1 MKKMLIMLAVFI
13 PVMFGYGIDLWLT
26 VSSIQNQGTED
37 IRKYQEMAIANIKQ
51 NLKNHVDIAY
61 TVMESNHNN
70 SLYETPEGKT
80 YLENL
85 YEHRL
90 ENIID
95 LVEVLLKSKVK
106 QIKNGELSLEKAQ
119 EQAKAEIKQL
129 RYDNG
134 TGYIW
139 INDTGKP
146 YPKMIMHPTLPS
158 FDGEILDHPSF
169 NTALGGTKN
178 LFVAFVEVCE
188 NNNGE
193 GYVNYSWPKP
203 EPNGSITNEVSKFSY
218 VRLFKD
224 WNWVIGTG
232 VYIDD
237 AIEDGKTKTI
247 SDIKQM
253 RYDDGV
259 GYFWINDITKP
270 TPKMIMH
277 PTKPELDGKIL
288 DDPKYNTTL
297 GEYTNIKKGQNLFE
311 AFAEICETQGNGYV
325 DYKWPKP
332 TEKGLTKEP
341 KPKISY
347 VKLYEPL
354 GWIVGSGAYIDDI
367 ENEIRKREKAIDK
380 RTMSLIY
387 QEFAVS
393 IPIIILTMVILYIVL
408 KKSLPNQKVVHF

>member
-1 MKKMLIMLAVFI
+1 MKKRLIMLAVFI
-13 PVMFGYGIDLWLT
+13 PVMLGYGIDLWLT
-26 VSSIQNQGTED
+26 VSSIQYQRTED
-37 IRKYQEMAIANIKQ
+37 INKYQERAIANVKQ
-51 NLKNHVDIAY
+51 YLKNHVDIAY
-61 TVMESNHNN
+61 TVMESNYKN
-70 SLYETPEGKT
+70 SLYETPAGKT
-80 YLENL
+80 YLENF
-85 YEHRL
+85 YGHRL

-95 LVEVLLKSKVK
+95 LVEVLLKSKAK
-106 QIKNGELSLEKAQ
+106 QVDDGKLSLEKAQ
-119 EQAKAEIKQL
+119 EQAKVEIKQL

-158 FDGEILDHPSF
+158 LDREILDDPSF
-169 NTALGGTKN
+169 NTALGGKQN

-193 GYVNYSWPKP
+193 GYVKYSWPKP
-203 EPNGSITNEVSKFSY
+203 DSNGLTNEVPKLSY
-218 VRLFKD
+218 VRLFKE
-224 WNWVIGTG
+224 WNWLIGTG

-237 AIEDGKTKTI
+237 AIKAGKTKTI

-253 RYDDGV
+253 RYDDEV

-270 TPKMIMH
+270 IPKMIMH

-288 DDPKYNTTL
+288 DDLKYNTTL

-311 AFAEICETQGNGYV
+311 AFAEVCETQGSGYV
-325 DYKWPKP
+325 DYEWPKP
-332 TEKGLTKEP
+332 TKNGLTKPQP
-341 KPKISY
+341 KMSY

-367 ENEIRKREKAIDK
+367 ENEIREREEAIDK
-380 RTMSLIY
+380 HTWSLIY
-387 QEFAVS
+387 REFAVS